1 MEYKAPYFF
10 RNGHLQSIYPSLF
23 RKLNDHFMV
32 RERIDTDDG
41 DFLDLDWCRNGSRRL
56 VIISHGLEGHSRR
69 PYVLGMAKAV
79 VDNGWDALAWNFRSC
94 GGSMNRNLRFYHSG
108 ATEDLHHV
116 VNYAAQ
122 SGDYDEVALIG
133 FSMGGNLSLVYLGQQ
148 DPMPNPIVKK
158 AVVYSV
164 PCDLSAG
171 AEQLRR
177 PQNTIYMKRFLKD
190 LKFKMQ
196 EKNKIYPG
204 DVDLTDYDKIKNFRQ
219 FDDRYTAP
227 IHGFKNADHYWAQ
240 CSSRR
245 FIRNIKIPTLIVNAK
260 DDPFLSDSCYPHE
273 EVDANKNV
281 RLEVPAT
288 GGHVGFVSFN
298 KKNLY
303 WSEQRALAF
312 LEDLNVR

>member
-1 MEYKAPYFF
+1 MDYKAPYFF

-23 RKLNDHFMV
+23 RKLNDHFMA
-32 RERIDTDDG
+32 RERIDIDDG

-79 VDNGWDALAWNFRSC
+79 VENGWDALAWNFRSC

-108 ATEDLHHV
+108 ATEDLHRV
-116 VNYAAQ
+116 IDYAAE
-122 SGDYDEVALIG
+122 SGCYDEVVLVG
-133 FSMGGNLSLVYLGQQ
+133 FSMGGNLSLVYLGQEK
-148 DPMPNPIVKK
+148 PEPNSIVKK

-164 PCDLSAG
+164 PCDLSAS
-171 AEQLRR
+171 AEQLTK
-177 PQNTIYMKRFLKD
+177 PQNTIYMKRFLKE
-190 LKFKMQ
+190 LKMKMQ
-196 EKNKIYPG
+196 EKEKNFPRE
-204 DVDLTDYDKIKNFRQ
+204 VDLTGYDEIKNFRQ

-227 IHGFKNADHYWAQ
+227 IHGFKDADHYWAQ

-245 FIRNIKIPTLIVNAK
+245 YIRNIKVPTLIVNAK
-260 DDPFLSDSCYPHE
+260 DDPFLSEACYPHD

-281 RLEVPAT
+281 KLETPAT

-298 KKNLY
+298 KNNLY

-312 LEDLNVR
+312 LS

>member
-1 MEYKAPYFF
+1 MDYKAPYFF

-23 RKLNDHFMV
+23 RKLNANFMK
-32 RERIDTDDG
+32 RERIELDDG

-79 VDNGWDALAWNFRSC
+79 SDHGWDALAWNFRSC

-108 ATEDLHHV
+108 ATEDLQHV
-116 VNYAAQ
+116 VDYAAE
-122 SGDYDEVALIG
+122 SGCYDEVALVG
-133 FSMGGNLSLVYLGQQ
+133 FSMGGNLSLVYLGQEN
-148 DPMPNPIVKK
+148 PNPIVKK

-171 AEQLRR
+171 ADQLTR

-190 LKFKMQ
+190 LKIKMQ
-196 EKNKIYPG
+196 EKKKIFPG
-204 DVDLTDYDKIKNFRQ
+204 EVDLTGYDEIKNFRQ

-227 IHGFKNADHYWAQ
+227 IHGFKSADHYWAQ

-245 FIRNIKIPTLIVNAK
+245 YIRNIKIPTLIVNAK
-260 DDPFLSDSCYPHE
+260 DDPFLAEACYPHD
-273 EVDANKNV
+273 EVDANKYV
-281 RLEVPAT
+281 KLETPAT

-298 KKNLY
+298 KNNLY

-312 LEDLNVR
+312 FDD

>member
-1 MEYKAPYFF
+1 MDYKAPYFF

-32 RERIDTDDG
+32 RERIELDDG
-41 DFLDLDWCRNGSRRL
+41 DFLDIDWCRNDSRRL

-108 ATEDLHHV
+108 ATEDLHRV
-116 VNYAAQ
+116 IDYAAE
-122 SGDYDEVALIG
+122 SGCYDEIALVG
-133 FSMGGNLSLVYLGQQ
+133 FSMGGNLSLVYLGQEK
-148 DPMPNPIVKK
+148 PKPNSIVKK
-158 AVVYSV
+158 TVVYSV
-164 PCDLSAG
+164 PCDLSAS
-171 AEQLRR
+171 AEQLTK

-190 LKFKMQ
+190 LKSKMQ
-196 EKNKIYPG
+196 EKEKIFPRE
-204 DVDLTDYDKIKNFRQ
+204 VDLTGYDEIKNFRQ

-227 IHGFKNADHYWAQ
+227 IHGFKDADHYWAQ

-245 FIRNIKIPTLIVNAK
+245 YIRNIKIPTLIVNAK
-260 DDPFLSDSCYPHE
+260 DDPFLSEACYPHD
-273 EVDANKNV
+273 EVDANKHV
-281 RLEVPAT
+281 KLETPAT

-298 KKNLY
+298 KSNLY
-303 WSEQRALAF
+303 WSEQRAIAF
-312 LEDLNVR
+312 LDA

>member
-1 MEYKAPYFF
+1 ME
-10 RNGHLQSIYPSLF
+10 
-23 RKLNDHFMV
+23 
-32 RERIDTDDG
+32 RERIDIDDG
-41 DFLDLDWCRNGSRRL
+41 DFLDLDWCRVGSRRL

-108 ATEDLHHV
+108 ATEDLHRV
-116 VNYAAQ
+116 IDYAAE
-122 SGDYDEVALIG
+122 SGNYDEVALVG
-133 FSMGGNLSLVYLGQQ
+133 FSMGGNLSLVYLGKES
-148 DPMPNPIVKK
+148 PKPNPIVKK
-158 AVVYSV
+158 SVVYSV
-164 PCDLSAG
+164 PCDLSAS
-171 AEQLRR
+171 AEQLTK

-190 LKFKMQ
+190 LKMKMQ
-196 EKNKIYPG
+196 EKKKSFPHE
-204 DVDLTDYDKIKNFRQ
+204 VDLTGYDEIKNFRQ

-227 IHGFKNADHYWAQ
+227 IHGFKDADHYWAQ

-245 FIRNIKIPTLIVNAK
+245 YIRNIKVPTLIVNAK
-260 DDPFLSDSCYPHE
+260 DDPFLSEACYPHD

-281 RLEVPAT
+281 KLETPAT

-298 KKNLY
+298 KSNLY

-312 LEDLNVR
+312 LDG